1 MPVGPDRTAAWAQL
15 STDTATNQTPW
26 WVMDNRR
33 VVNLVSNRL
42 GNFMYGPAKQYY
54 FGAYFIKQ

>member
-1 MPVGPDRTAAWAQL
+1 MPVGPERSAAWAQL

-33 VVNLVSNRL
+33 KVNLVSERV
-42 GNFMYGPAKQYY
+42 GNFIWGTGKQFY
-54 FGAYFIKQ
+54 FATYFIKQ